1 MKQTIRSLGL
11 GLIVVSALAALVPRA
26 LAVNPCCAIT
36 AIDQGTGIVTA
47 RENASG
53 KTFQFKA
60 SADTLKTLH
69 VGQSIDADFN
79 GGRVGP
85 PGEAPC
91 CGIVSPLK

>member
-1 MKQTIRSLGL
+1 MRQTMRSLGL
-11 GLIVVSALAALVPRA
+11 GLIVAGALAALVSAA
-26 LAVNPCCAIT
+26 LAAIPCCGII

-79 GGRVGP
+79 GGRVGL
-85 PGEAPC
+85 PGVAPC